1 MRIRLRKYAEA
12 PAHSAKAV
20 QANPRFSVLYA
31 LHAAVLAVA
40 GRVDE
45 ARVVARRVLELEP
58 AFRVNHFLEFAGWV
72 EAETREALAVG
83 IRQAGL
89 PE

>member
-1 MRIRLRKYAEA
+1 MRVRLGKYAEA
-12 PAHSAKAV
+12 SAHFAKAV
-20 QANPRFSVLYA
+20 HANPHFSILHA
-31 LHAAVLAVA
+31 LHAAVLANG

-45 ARVVARRVLELEP
+45 ARVVARRVLEVEP
-58 AFRVNHFLEFAGWV
+58 AFRANHFLEFAGWV